1 MQNGKVETM
10 PQAEFRNKEEFAKMF
25 DSISGKYGIIE
36 TPYKEVKADIKSA
49 WKHFTYN
56 THNTD
61 RENIKGGF
69 FKTFKDP
76 LFIVEQAREGQ
87 SSPSVY
93 FYKPFYD
100 NDKKLMNLF
109 GIWNRDRFGWE
120 CTI

>member
-1 MQNGKVETM
+1 M
-10 PQAEFRNKEEFAKMF
+10 
-25 DSISGKYGIIE
+25 
-36 TPYKEVKADIKSA
+36 KADIKSA

-87 SSPSVY
+87 SSP
-93 FYKPFYD
+93 
-100 NDKKLMNLF
+100 DKVVLVCISISHFMMRIKS
-109 GIWNRDRFGWE
+109 
-120 CTI
+120 

>member
-1 MQNGKVETM
+1 M
-10 PQAEFRNKEEFAKMF
+10 PKAQFRNKEEFAALF
-25 DSISGKYGIIE
+25 DSVSGNKGIMQ

-87 SSPSVY
+87 SSP
-93 FYKPFYD
+93 
-100 NDKKLMNLF
+100 DKVVLVCISISHFMMRIKS
-109 GIWNRDRFGWE
+109 
-120 CTI
+120 